1 MRSGF
6 AFTKFANRLASMI
19 ELSSEDLDLL
29 AKMPATIGHFGSH
42 ETIARKGERP
52 TSCCLLLQGYL
63 CWIAEGETGHQIT
76 SIHVPGDIPD
86 LQALPAS
93 QLQYDLVALGPVV
106 VAFVPHAFFREL
118 KASSAQLSRALSL
131 LALVDIWCLRN
142 WICNLGTRDAL
153 ARVAHLLC
161 EVTVR
166 LHAVGQ
172 AKDYTFA
179 SPFTQSDLAAACA
192 ISAVHA
198 NRTIQELRR
207 RRLVQWQSKTIT
219 ITDWPGL
226 VQLARF
232 QPDYLGL
239 RELSMAD
246 SAANGTVCGRA
257 QNVMSQ
263 EGSALQALAKT

>member
-6 AFTKFANRLASMI
+6 AFTKFADRLASI
-19 ELSSEDLDLL
+19 VELSSDDLDRL

-42 ETIARKGERP
+42 EPVARKGERP
-52 TSCCLLLQGYL
+52 TSCCLVLQGYV
-63 CWIAEGETGHQIT
+63 CWMVEGETGHQIT

-86 LQALPAS
+86 LQSLPAP
-93 QLQYDLVALGPVV
+93 QLQYDLIALGPVV

-118 KASSAQLSRALSL
+118 KASSTQLSRALSL
-131 LALVDIWCLRN
+131 LTLTDVWCLRN

-161 EVTVR
+161 ELAVR
-166 LHAVGQ
+166 LRAVGL

-226 VQLARF
+226 IQLARF

-239 RELSMAD
+239 RDLSMPD
-246 SAANGTVCGRA
+246 PPQTGRFAAELRV
-257 QNVMSQ
+257 
-263 EGSALQALAKT
+263 